1 MPVLAQIFE
10 ESGLS
15 TVLVTN
21 MPYWAEKIGAP
32 RTVGVEFP
40 YGHMLGMPDNREMQM
55 RVIRAALSLLEEAKE
70 PGTIRELDIEWPQP
84 FDEAKRDW
92 QPEEPSPVVKMMIEQ
107 RRKAAEAA
115 RAPAADAGSSGR
127 P

>member
-1 MPVLAQIFE
+1 MGPRRSASISRETRSSEWLTRRSVRPEA
-10 ESGLS
+10 S
-15 TVLVTN
+15 TSDR
-21 MPYWAEKIGAP
+21 A
-32 RTVGVEFP
+32 
-40 YGHMLGMPDNREMQM
+40 MQM

-115 RAPAADAGSSGR
+115 RHGGGDAGTGNH
-127 P
+127 

>member
-1 MPVLAQIFE
+1 M
-10 ESGLS
+10 S

-32 RTVGVEFP
+32 RTIGVEFP
-40 YGHMLGMPDNREMQM
+40 YGHMLGMAGDREMQM
-55 RVIRAALSLLEEAKE
+55 SVIRAALSLLEQAKE
-70 PGTIRELDIEWPQP
+70 PGTIRELAIEWPQP

-92 QPEEPSPVVKMMIEQ
+92 QPEEPSPVVKLMIEQ

-115 RAPAADAGSSGR
+115 RRGADEDATKR
-127 P
+127 A